1 MSSQSSGNGKRLEHS
16 GTHSV
21 QSCYGGIDL
30 IVVIGVSGVNSVGYH
45 TSDSNKM
52 SYFLFTSMI
61 TDRIGRQD
69 VLLPIYHS
77 HYNFPKA

>member
-1 MSSQSSGNGKRLEHS
+1 MSSQSSGNGKRLELS

-21 QSCYGGIDL
+21 QSCYGEL
-30 IVVIGVSGVNSVGYH
+30 INNGNRSEWSQFGRYH

-52 SYFLFTSMI
+52 SHFLFKSMN

-69 VLLPIYHS
+69 VLLPINHS